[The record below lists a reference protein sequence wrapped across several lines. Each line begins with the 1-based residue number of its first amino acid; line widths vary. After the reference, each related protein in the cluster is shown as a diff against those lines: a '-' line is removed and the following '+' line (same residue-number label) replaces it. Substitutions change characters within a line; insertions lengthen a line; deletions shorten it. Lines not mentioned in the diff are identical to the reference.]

1 MRSFTTYLCFDDEEE
16 IEVYVEYCYYWD
28 RDERGLFS
36 VISEDTTTVYICGE
50 DINHKLTPE
59 MWEHIDARIEEHLP

>member
-1 MRSFTTYLCFDDEEE
+1 MRGFITYLCFDDEEE
-16 IEVYVEYCYYWD
+16 IEVYVEYSYHWD

-36 VISEDTTTVYICGE
+36 VLSEDTTTVLHGDE
-50 DINHKLTPE
+50 DINHKITPE